1 MKKPKVLTIIG
12 PTASGK
18 TELSYRI
25 ARELEHKTGK
35 KIEIISA
42 DSRQIYKHIPIS
54 TAQPPKE
61 YLKKYKHHFI
71 NSLELTDEFSAGTFG
86 KMAREL
92 ISFIF
97 HKGGIPIVVGG
108 SGLYLRSLIY
118 GLFDADD
125 IIEEEHGR
133 KKQKKIRNE
142 LGKRLENEGIE
153 KLTAELNAIDRA
165 TIDQMDHVTERRIL
179 RALEVYYLTG
189 LPLSILKNRIVEIK
203 FDFVQI
209 GISLDRQ
216 ILYDKINCRVDKM
229 LETGLVEEVNT
240 LKEKGF
246 DPKKD
251 NSLNTVGVKEVFDY
265 LEGRIVRDEM
275 SELIKRN
282 TRHYA
287 KRQMTWF
294 NKDKNIK
301 WVKDESEIIG
311 QANMIFL
318 NWL

>member
-25 ARELEHKTGK
+25 ASEIKHKTGK
-35 KIEIISA
+35 NVEIISA

-108 SGLYLRSLIY
+108 SGLYLRSLTY
-118 GLFDADD
+118 GLFDVDD
-125 IIEEEHGR
+125 IIEEEHG
-133 KKQKKIRNE
+133 KEKLKKIRNE
-142 LGKRLENEGIE
+142 LSERLEKEGIDN
-153 KLTAELNAIDRA
+153 LTAELNTIDRA
-165 TIDQMDHVTERRIL
+165 TIDQMDHVTDRRIL
-179 RALEVYYLTG
+179 RALEVYYMTG
-189 LPLSILKNRIVEIK
+189 LPLSVLQSRKIEIK
-203 FDFVQI
+203 YDFVQI
-209 GISLDRQ
+209 GINFERP
-216 ILYDKINCRVDKM
+216 ILYERINNRADKM
-229 LETGLVEEVNT
+229 LEAGLIDEVKS
-240 LKEKGF
+240 LREKGF
-246 DPKKD
+246 DPKKF
-251 NSLNTVGVKEVFDY
+251 NSLNTVGIKEVFDY
-265 LEGRIVRDEM
+265 IEGRIDYDEM

-282 TRHYA
+282 TRRYA

-311 QANMIFL
+311 QANMTL
-318 NWL
+318 

>member
-25 ARELEHKTGK
+25 ASEIKHKTGK
-35 KIEIISA
+35 NVEIISA

-118 GLFDADD
+118 GLFDVDD
-125 IIEEEHGR
+125 IIEEEHGIE
-133 KKQKKIRNE
+133 KQKKIRIE
-142 LGKRLENEGIE
+142 LGERLENEGIE
-153 KLTAELNAIDRA
+153 KLTAELNGIDQAAIN
-165 TIDQMDHVTERRIL
+165 QMDHVTERRIL
-179 RALEVYYLTG
+179 RALEVYYMTG
-189 LPLSILKNRIVEIK
+189 LPLSVLQSRKVEIK
-203 FDFVQI
+203 YDFVQF
-209 GISLDRQ
+209 GINLERPV
-216 ILYDKINCRVDKM
+216 LYERINSRVDKM
-229 LETGLVEEVNT
+229 LEDGLVDEVKS
-240 LKEKGF
+240 LKEKGL
-246 DPKKD
+246 DPNKY

-265 LEGRIVRDEM
+265 IEGRIDYDEM

-282 TRHYA
+282 TRRYA

-311 QANMIFL
+311 QANMTL
-318 NWL
+318 

>member
-25 ARELEHKTGK
+25 ASEIKHKTGK
-35 KIEIISA
+35 NVEIISA

-71 NSLELTDEFSAGTFG
+71 NSLELADEFSAGTFG

-118 GLFDADD
+118 GLFDVDD
-125 IIEEEHGR
+125 IIEEEHG
-133 KKQKKIRNE
+133 KEKLKKIRNE
-142 LGKRLENEGIE
+142 LSERLENEGIE
-153 KLTAELNAIDRA
+153 KLTAELNAIDKA

-179 RALEVYYLTG
+179 RALEVYYMTG
-189 LPLSILKNRIVEIK
+189 LPLSVLQSRKVEIK
-203 FDFVQI
+203 YDFVQI
-209 GISLDRQ
+209 GINFERP
-216 ILYDKINCRVDKM
+216 ILYERINNRADKM
-229 LETGLVEEVNT
+229 LEAGLIDEVKS
-240 LKEKGF
+240 LREKGF
-246 DPKKD
+246 DPKKF
-251 NSLNTVGVKEVFDY
+251 NSLNTVGIKEVFDY
-265 LEGRIVRDEM
+265 IEGRIDYDEM

-282 TRHYA
+282 TRRYA

-301 WVKDESEIIG
+301 WVNSESEITG
-311 QANMIFL
+311 HANITF
-318 NWL
+318 

>member
-1 MKKPKVLTIIG
+1 MKPEVLTIIG

-25 ARELEHKTGK
+25 ARELVQKTGK

-42 DSRQIYKHIPIS
+42 DSRQIYKHIPIA

-71 NSLELTDEFSAGTFG
+71 NSLELTDDFSAGTFG

-92 ISFIF
+92 ISFII
-97 HKGGIPIVVGG
+97 HKGGIPIIVGG

-118 GLFDADD
+118 GLFDVDD
-125 IIEEEHGR
+125 IIEEEHG
-133 KKQKKIRNE
+133 KEKQRKIRKE
-142 LGKRLENEGIE
+142 LAESLENEGLE
-153 KLTAELNAIDRA
+153 KLIEELNKIDHVTA
-165 TIDQMDHVTERRIL
+165 KQMDHVTERRIL
-179 RALEVYYLTG
+179 RALEVYYMTG
-189 LPLSILKNRIVEIK
+189 LPLSILQSRKVEIK
-203 FDFVQI
+203 CDFVQI
-209 GISLDRQ
+209 GINLERH
-216 ILYDKINCRVDKM
+216 ILYDKINCRVDRM
-229 LETGLVEEVNT
+229 LEAGLVDEVKS
-240 LKEKGF
+240 LREKGF

-251 NSLNTVGVKEVFDY
+251 NSLNTVGIKEVFDF
-265 LEGRIVRDEM
+265 LEGRIDRDEM

-282 TRHYA
+282 TRRYA

-301 WVKDESEIIG
+301 WIGNENEIGEFVK
-311 QANMIFL
+311 L
-318 NWL
+318 